1 MLDSENDIVSP
12 EIALPFRSV
21 NFAPNQYPLMP
32 SATTIERI
40 LLSVSSSFACFLSET
55 KDTTVDSCLPLTVAV
70 ISCGPAIIDFIDAL
84 TRPFSSVLPDRM
96 TSTLAAA
103 SNNNSTPGT
112 AEPKA
117 SFTVIS
123 ILFSDS
129 PSAIALS
136 VTISIRMILALE
148 SSTLKLL
155 ETTLSAPFMPKRVAW
170 F

>member
-12 EIALPFRSV
+12 EIALPFGSV
-21 NFAPNQYPLMP
+21 NFAPNQYPLIP
-32 SATTIERI
+32 SATAIERI
-40 LLSVSSSFACFLSET
+40 LLSVSSSFACLLSET

-70 ISCGPAIIDFIDAL
+70 ISCGPATIDLIAAR
-84 TRPFSSVLPDRM
+84 TRPFSSVLPDGM
-96 TSTLAAA
+96 ISALAAT
-103 SNNNSTPGT
+103 SNDNSIPGT

-123 ILFSDS
+123 ISFSDS
-129 PSAIALS
+129 PSATALS

-155 ETTLSAPFMPKRVAW
+155 ETTLFAPFTET
-170 F
+170 